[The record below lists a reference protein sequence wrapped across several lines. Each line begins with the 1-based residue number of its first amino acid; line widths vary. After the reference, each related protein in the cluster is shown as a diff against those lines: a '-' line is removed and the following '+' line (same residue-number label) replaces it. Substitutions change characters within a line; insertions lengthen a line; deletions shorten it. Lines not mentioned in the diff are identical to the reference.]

1 MNKTPFQPFSK
12 PMPSR
17 ELQLNND
24 LFFAEVIRLLDDGTT
39 VTLRA
44 CGNSMFPFIVDGR
57 DCVELN
63 RCRQVA
69 VGDIVLVH
77 LPDRGFVLHRIYA
90 VDGERLLLVGDGNLR
105 ATEQCRRDD
114 VLARAVRIIRNGRR
128 VSCSSWGERC
138 RASLW
143 RHLLP
148 LRRGLLFVCR
158 RMMRR

>member
-44 CGNSMFPFIVDGR
+44 GGNSMFPFIVDGR
-57 DCVELN
+57 DWGELS

-90 VDGERLLLVGDGNLR
+90 VDG
-105 ATEQCRRDD
+105 
-114 VLARAVRIIRNGRR
+114 
-128 VSCSSWGERC
+128 
-138 RASLW
+138 
-143 RHLLP
+143 
-148 LRRGLLFVCR
+148 
-158 RMMRR
+158 